1 MSEITRDLLEKAI
14 FNKAWITCI
23 SAEDAAE
30 CERSIPYKFTPEQS
44 CLIFK
49 RIQEILDV

>member
-1 MSEITRDLLEKAI
+1 MSEITRDLLERAI
-14 FNKAWITCI
+14 LNKAWITRI

-30 CERSIPYKFTPEQS
+30 CERSLQFKFTPEQS

-49 RIQEILDV
+49 RVQEVLDV